1 MAVTTA
7 GPTVASEA
15 VAPEP
20 RPRSSSWVV
29 QVTALSMVLGGF
41 LGLALQAQ
49 RSIREAR
56 LPGNRFGTLVPYYEA
71 LRDSNQNL
79 QQQVKELRQKTA
91 ADETRMAEGRDMGA
105 TLQKKLQDLQMQ
117 SGLTAL
123 HGPGLVITL
132 RDTPKRIPKGP
143 EYDPQAGL
151 IHDQDLAAILN
162 ELKAAGAEAIA
173 ISGADRARPQRITV
187 NSAARCA
194 GASIRVNDALLSGP
208 FTIWAIGNAANLEN
222 ALRMPGGLL
231 EKLQLE
237 FLDMVE
243 IKQQADIKIPRYTG
257 SIKYEYAKPLG
268 NSKPIDP
275 L

>member
-1 MAVTTA
+1 
-7 GPTVASEA
+7 
-15 VAPEP
+15 
-20 RPRSSSWVV
+20 
-29 QVTALSMVLGGF
+29 MVLGGF

-56 LPGNRFGTLVPYYEA
+56 LPANRFGELVPYYEA
-71 LRDSNQNL
+71 LKDTNRNL
-79 QQQVKELRQKTA
+79 LQEVNELRQKTTTY
-91 ADETRMAEGRDMGA
+91 ETRMAQGRDIGA
-105 TLQKKLQDLQMQ
+105 TLQKKLQLMQMQ
-117 SGLTAL
+117 SGVTAL

-143 EYDPQAGL
+143 DYDPQAGL
-151 IHDQDLAAILN
+151 IHDQDLAAIMN

-173 ISGADRARPQRITV
+173 ISGADRTHPQRVTV

-222 ALRMPGGLL
+222 ALRMQGGLL

-237 FLDMVE
+237 LLDMVE
-243 IKQQADIKIPRYTG
+243 IQQRTDLKIPAYAG
-257 SIKYEYAKPLG
+257 SIKYEYAKPVG
-268 NSKPIDP
+268 DSRPTDP
-275 L
+275 S